1 MEKPIAVI
9 EITSSSIRLLVGYE
23 LGGQPYVL
31 YSLEKP
37 IGHIVEAGNFVD
49 VVALSD
55 AIKSLTEICDESMK
69 LKIKITDCILV
80 LPPYGLEIFQTQQV
94 TTIVSDIGSIQN
106 IDIRNIF
113 ALIRNGRVPT
123 PNELIDIVPERFV
136 LDQGRSFINPPIN
149 EVSQTLTM
157 SAKVH
162 TLPKNIFKYYQQI
175 VEDCNINVSRT
186 FVAPFAAS
194 ELLAEYQEVPQD
206 YFLVDIGS
214 HVTTV
219 SLIGGK
225 QLYASRFFEWGGSKL
240 DEKIA
245 QAFNVS
251 LVEAEKIKKTYG
263 IDRQVMNFK
272 VPLVKTTD
280 GNGNETQHYVNEL
293 TTIVKAELDKFV
305 IELNNAINALL
316 ANYRNNN
323 IKALPMMLIGG
334 GSQLN
339 GLKEYLEP
347 KVQSEYVKVVYP
359 RSLGARDSAYINCLG
374 VVVAHAKHQ
383 AVFDETHPR
392 VNQVTRGA
400 K

>member
-23 LGGQPYVL
+23 LDGQPCVL

-49 VVALSD
+49 VVALTD
-55 AIKSLTEICDESMK
+55 AIKSLTEICDDSM
-69 LKIKITDCILV
+69 KIKIKVTDCVLV

-94 TTIVSDIGSIQN
+94 TTIVSDVGSIQN
-106 IDIRNIF
+106 LDIRNIY

-123 PNELIDIVPERFV
+123 NNELIDIIPERFI
-136 LDQGRSFINPPIN
+136 LDQGRSFINPPIG
-149 EVSQTLTM
+149 ETSQTLTM
-157 SAKVH
+157 AAKVH
-162 TLPKNIFKYYQQI
+162 TLPKNIFLYYQQI
-175 VEDCNINVSRT
+175 VNDCNINVSRT

-194 ELLAEYQEVPQD
+194 ELLATYKDLPSD

-225 QLYASRFFEWGGSKL
+225 ELYASRFFAWGSSKL

-251 LVEAEKIKKTYG
+251 LVQAEKIKKTYG
-263 IDRQVMNFK
+263 IDRQVMSFK
-272 VPLVKTTD
+272 VPLVKTSD
-280 GNGNETQHYVNEL
+280 GNGVETQHYVNEL
-293 TTIVKAELDKFV
+293 TTLIKSELDKFV
-305 IELNNAINALL
+305 SDLNNAINSLL
-316 ANYRNNN
+316 SNYNDNS
-323 IKALPMMLIGG
+323 IKSLPMILIGG

-347 KVQSEYVKVVYP
+347 KVQSESVTVVYP
-359 RSLGARDSAYINCLG
+359 RSLGARDSAFVNCLG
-374 VVVAHAKHQ
+374 VVLANAKHPT
-383 AVFDETHPR
+383 VFDESRPR
-392 VNQVTRGA
+392 VNQVTRNA